1 MRSDSRRTRRR
12 YHPSIPTKKPSR
24 RKASPCLFRQS
35 CGHIYSTAGCRF
47 CNSLT
52 IRPPSHAGARGRAM
66 IRLWTDVSVCT
77 NGRNPR
83 PPVKHGGVSRC
94 AFSTKPAQRFLLPAT
109 RFSFAVPRPYFTA
122 SVFCS
127 PVLRYSVIPLFRF
140 LFFHSVFCL
149 LPSAFC
155 LLTFDLSLPP
165 SQRSAPCPRNS
176 FFR

>member
-66 IRLWTDVSVCT
+66 IRH
-77 NGRNPR
+77 GRTCKSARTAGIPALQSNTVAFPDAHFPQNRRKGFCCRRRAFLSPFRVHISRLPFFVLPSFVLRLPFSR
-83 PPVKHGGVSRC
+83 PSLFR
-94 AFSTKPAQRFLLPAT
+94 
-109 RFSFAVPRPYFTA
+109 Y

-127 PVLRYSVIPLFRF
+127 SV
-140 LFFHSVFCL
+140 FHSMFCL
-149 LPSAFC
+149 LPFAF
-155 LLTFDLSLPP
+155 
-165 SQRSAPCPRNS
+165 
-176 FFR
+176 